1 MAKLS
6 IKNTGP
12 LKEINIKLN
21 RVNVLIGP
29 QSSGKSTVAKLIS
42 FFNWLEKDCVLHQ
55 NIDRINRQFLEEKFI
70 SYHNLQG
77 YFSSLSEIYYEGDA
91 IIVELRDLVDFSA
104 GSIKV
109 KKADSFSKVELSKN
123 AYIPSER
130 NMLALPGIFSIKMP
144 PNYLLEFIDDWQE
157 IRQKY
162 SGDAQL
168 SLLNLGDTYFFNE
181 KENVDKII
189 LKDGKDISF
198 SQASSGLQSVTP
210 LCVCIDYLTQWIYA
224 NEENRSAEERKRYR
238 DMMQGRLASN
248 YEKFVEEQVGE
259 EGMAKLQERLTHES
273 SEDILKD
280 FHISMHQMFKDGRM
294 PKDITSVPKEYLYM
308 MFSLAQNF
316 HIQYKLTHPCAT
328 NLVVEE
334 PEQNLFPE
342 TQVRLMYYILSKL
355 EHKIERDSLVLT
367 THSPYILYA
376 LNNCMMAALAAS
388 RNTELIE
395 HITNVP
401 KEAWINPNIVSVWEL
416 DNGALR
422 GNKTIQDDRG
432 LIRGNYFDRI
442 MRNVMADFNN
452 IANFI

>member
-6 IKNTGP
+6 IKNIGP
-12 LKEINIKLN
+12 LKEINIELN

-55 NIDRINRQFLEEKFI
+55 DIDRINRQFLEEKFI
-70 SYHNLQG
+70 SYYNLQG
-77 YFSSLSEIYYEGDA
+77 YFSSLSEIYYEGDTL
-91 IIVELRDLVDFSA
+91 IVKLRDLVEFSA

-109 KKADSFSKVELSKN
+109 QKADKFSKVELSKN

-162 SGDAQL
+162 SGDTQL

-238 DMMQGRLASN
+238 DMIHSIVTTDYQKLIADNFGEDVAKKLTEN
-248 YEKFVEEQVGE
+248 LTPDTVKTLNGNFEESLIDYVKIHG
-259 EGMAKLQERLTHES
+259 KLDLP
-273 SEDILKD
+273 L
-280 FHISMHQMFKDGRM
+280 
-294 PKDITSVPKEYLYM
+294 EYLYL
-308 MFSLAQNF
+308 FFLTDPKNRL
-316 HIQYKLTHPCAT
+316 QYRFTYPSAT

-342 TQVRLMYYILSKL
+342 TQVRLVYYILSKL
-355 EHKIERDSLVLT
+355 EHRIERDSLVLT

-376 LNNCMMAALAAS
+376 LNNCMMAALADDEN
-388 RNTELIE
+388 RELVE
-395 HITNVP
+395 QMTNVP
-401 KEAWINPNIVSVWEL
+401 KEAWINPKIVSVWEL
-416 DNGALR
+416 DNGKIR
-422 GNKTIQDDRG
+422 ENKTIQDNRG